1 MAKTYSETIKF
12 RHNIPL
18 NAGQA
23 FSNAIDYR
31 NFAYE
36 NVPKDLNMKVF
47 KNFYSAKNMLYG
59 RINQYDIPI
68 FIKDDRRQR
77 NDGFVSLNN
86 QQDSITSL
94 SCIDFVAD
102 AFNDMLKDFK
112 KAELNNRIVKGE
124 KYDSL
129 KPVRS
134 FTDPKANHNFLLRK
148 KYDAFLSYLTRENK
162 DNSIFNFRTFLTYYF
177 EYLEDTVY
185 DVPVT
190 MTGFLKSKYCPPR
203 VSGLIIDLYADSHM
217 SDDIKVDEYINSSNF
232 CFFASAALKH
242 GFSIDYNAPWRIV
255 ADLESP
261 AMKQYMSGRFI
272 GTSVGVLNYYYEPA
286 QIYGFEEFK
295 NSAFKLYNSY
305 VRKRPLITL
314 THTCPSGNLKQKLIK
329 RERITRLEFDSLYN
343 DEYWIEKYIM
353 IRNLEEN
360 SYLSGPVEKMM
371 ILDAKSLLNS
381 KIRSTDFVV
390 SMVEKKLINFEDKTG
405 SASFT
410 LERLRDRTVS
420 TPAVNSARAAFA
432 SAGSSGNTS
441 GGGSSGGSY

>member
-23 FSNAIDYR
+23 FGNAIDYR

-47 KNFYSAKNMLYG
+47 KNFYSAKNILYG

-77 NDGFVSLNN
+77 NDGFASLNN

-94 SCIDFVAD
+94 SCVDFVAD
-102 AFNDMLKDFK
+102 AFNGMLKDFK
-112 KAELNNRIVKGE
+112 KAALNNRIVKGE

-148 KYDAFLSYLTRENK
+148 KYDSFLSYLTRENK
-162 DNSIFNFRTFLTYYF
+162 DNNIFNFRTFLTYYF
-177 EYLEDTVY
+177 EYLEDTVF

-217 SDDIKVDEYINSSNF
+217 SDDVKVEEYINSSNF

-272 GTSVGVLNYYYEPA
+272 RTYGGVLNYYYEPA
-286 QIYGFEEFK
+286 HIYGFEEFK

-329 RERITRLEFDSLYN
+329 RERITRLEFDSLYG
-343 DEYWIEKYIM
+343 DDYWIEKYIM

-360 SYLSGPVEKMM
+360 NYLSGPAEKMM
-371 ILDAKSLLNS
+371 VLDAKSLLMS
-381 KIRSTDFVV
+381 QLKTTDFII
-390 SMVEKKLINFEDKTG
+390 SMIEKKLINFEDKNG
-405 SASFT
+405 SASHIM
-410 LERLRDRTVS
+410 ERMKDRS
-420 TPAVNSARAAFA
+420 ANIPAPSSARAAFA
-432 SAGSSGNTS
+432 AAGSGGGTS

>member
-12 RHNIPL
+12 RHNVPL
-18 NAGQA
+18 NAGKA
-23 FSNAIDYR
+23 FRNAVDYR

-36 NVPKDLNMKVF
+36 KVPNEVNMKVF
-47 KNFYSAKNMLYG
+47 KNFQSAKSMLYG

-68 FIKDDRRQR
+68 FLKDDRKQ
-77 NDGFVSLNN
+77 NNKGSQSLKN
-86 QQDSITSL
+86 QKDSVTSL

-102 AFNDMLKDFK
+102 AFNEMLKDFK
-112 KAELNNRIVKGE
+112 KASINSRIVEGE
-124 KYDSL
+124 KFDSL

-134 FTDPKANHNFLLRK
+134 FTDPKANHNFLVRK
-148 KYDAFLSYLTRENK
+148 KYEAFLSFLSRENK
-162 DNSIFNFRTFLTYYF
+162 NDSIFNFKTFLKYYF

-185 DVPVT
+185 EVPIT
-190 MTGFLKSKYCPPR
+190 MTGFLKSKFCPPR
-203 VSGLIIDLYADSHM
+203 VSGLVIDLYSHSHM
-217 SDDIKVDEYINSSNF
+217 ADDVKVEDYINSSNF

-261 AMKQYMSGRFI
+261 AMKQYMSKRFI
-272 GTSVGVLNYYYEPA
+272 STYGGVLNYYYEPA
-286 QIYGFEEFK
+286 HIYGFEEFK

-329 RERITRLEFDSLYN
+329 RERITRLEFDSLYG
-343 DEYWIEKYIM
+343 DDYWIEKYIM

-360 SYLSGPVEKMM
+360 NYLSAPAENMM
-371 ILDAKSLLNS
+371 VLDAKSLLMS
-381 KIRSTDFVV
+381 QLKTTDFII
-390 SMVEKKLINFEDKTG
+390 SMIEKKLINFEDKNG
-405 SASFT
+405 SASHIM
-410 LERLRDRTVS
+410 ERMKDRS
-420 TPAVNSARAAFA
+420 ANIPAPSSARAAFA
-432 SAGSSGNTS
+432 AAGSGGGTS